1 MTSEGQ
7 RCDIDESSFGG
18 ISGATTRQGQTGEL
32 GVSGALK
39 ILPEVNLD
47 GALGGSVIVKCPL
60 AGETQVRMYLCRQMP
75 ETQICST
82 VVSNN
87 FVKSEYKHRITLKP
101 CSDKNH
107 FLVEI
112 SELTESD
119 SGVYACGLG
128 RNTDRGKTQKVTLNV
143 HNEYEPF
150 WDEEEPMPEAQKWFH
165 KFVQQHVPSW
175 LQMAVHARASEF
187 IPKVTT
193 PIQRTE
199 APLVHHSSTTT
210 PTTHQPRI
218 STAYVAATAKP
229 PTFAPSTT
237 ASETLVK
244 EQVLSPQEASY
255 KRRTWLYRQRA
266 FTPGSQAGREDQGF
280 HILIPSVLGFLLLAL
295 LGLVLR
301 RAVQRRRAFSRRIRR
316 LAVRM
321 RGLEASGRPG
331 SRQPRVGSRPRSQ
344 NNVYSACPRRAPEAA
359 AGPGEAPARE
369 APAPSAPLAPLQ
381 VPETPWLHAPS
392 RKTSCEYVT
401 ICHQPVGQ
409 REDPDS
415 DEDDYINIPNLTSLP
430 TYPGPRP
437 WCQ

>member
-1 MTSEGQ
+1 
-7 RCDIDESSFGG
+7 FLFWYW
-18 ISGATTRQGQTGEL
+18 EL
-32 GVSGALK
+32 NPVSGALK

-255 KRRTWLYRQRA
+255 KRRTWLYRQRLE
-266 FTPGSQAGREDQGF
+266 PLPSAGREDQGF

-301 RAVQRRRAFSRRIRR
+301 RAVQRRRAS
-316 LAVRM
+316 APP
-321 RGLEASGRPG
+321 S
-331 SRQPRVGSRPRSQ
+331 SRPLTL
-344 NNVYSACPRRAPEAA
+344 

-369 APAPSAPLAPLQ
+369 APAPS